1 MTAQTVSTAAQRP
14 TESNKLGRGAAP
26 IDRRPSVTDTMAF
39 ADHILDAWGVILSVQ
54 DYDRLIE
61 RLRNCF
67 RGLR

>member
-1 MTAQTVSTAAQRP
+1 MRALTLPQQPRPGGAKNPVS
-14 TESNKLGRGAAP
+14 GAAP
-26 IDRRPSVTDTMAF
+26 IDRRPTVRDTMAF
-39 ADHILDAWGVILSVQ
+39 ADRILDAWGVILSVQ